1 MSRPITLF
9 AYGSLLRP
17 EVQRW
22 LFGQDLPGTVD
33 ALPGART
40 EWVDDIDPDLLRLT
54 GARGYPALRWTTALD
69 AVVHGQRLALTVTE
83 LRAADAYE
91 GTGYVR
97 RRVRLQSGRRAWV
110 YVGTTSDG
118 A

>member
-1 MSRPITLF
+1 VTRRITLF
-9 AYGSLLRP
+9 AYGSLLLP

-22 LFGQDLPGTVD
+22 LFGRDIPGAAD

-40 EWVDDIDPDLLRLT
+40 DWVDDIDPDLLRLT
-54 GARGYPALRWTTALD
+54 GQRGYPALHWTDAPD

-97 RRVRLQSGRRAWV
+97 RMACLQSGRRAWV
-110 YVGTTSDG
+110 YVGTTTDG
-118 A
+118 L